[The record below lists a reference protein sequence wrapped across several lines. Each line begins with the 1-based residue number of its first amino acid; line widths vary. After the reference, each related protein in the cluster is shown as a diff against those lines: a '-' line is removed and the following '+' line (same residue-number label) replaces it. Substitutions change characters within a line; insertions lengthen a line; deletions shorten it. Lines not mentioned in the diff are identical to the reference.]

1 MRIALRST
9 PCADDVDAA
18 SVAERCGPRGYSGAD
33 MAAVCR
39 EAALAAMEEAVVAAE
54 AAAGGGGD
62 AALASAH
69 EIKVNARHFSKAISV
84 VPPSISQQQITF
96 YEEYARGEA

>member
-54 AAAGGGGD
+54 AAAGGGG

-69 EIKVNARHFSKAISV
+69 GIKVNARHFSKAISV